1 MMSPGCILFAAALS
15 ALSTSLLCTLGYCA
29 QGPIPLTATSDFERT
44 LDKGSAD
51 EYSVKM
57 MTGESILLIV
67 KQEGVDVVI
76 DVTAPNGTSL
86 DSVDSPTG
94 RDGDEVVEI
103 FAKESGD
110 FRLRVRPIDE
120 QEPLGKYRLIVKQRR
135 SREEATAILASRQKS
150 RDEATM
156 WLAARSVGLPP
167 FDLIVEQKKLP
178 AFDSVA
184 ERAHVIGLGEATHG
198 SREFGD
204 IRLALTKRLIE
215 GHGYRV
221 VALEASA
228 SAMRILEPYVNGV
241 GEKTPELSRSI
252 ESGWIG
258 RRTRVQLIEWLRS
271 WNRSHPTDRV
281 VLMGTD
287 AQENGKSREIL
298 TAFVERAYSSQVF
311 EQWNAI
317 MKELDAA
324 DEQTPVFGDSGVSDK
339 TARFTTDLFAKLTLD
354 APILQERFGQATYRQ
369 AWQAAKDLVEF
380 SDFNGEGTDVFMH
393 SRDWYMAAEVLR
405 GLEASP
411 GSGKKVV
418 YWAHNAHVTHRA
430 ARYQPTG
437 AILRNVLG
445 CKYAAVAVTFGEGD
459 FLAQIPNDPEDRL
472 APNTLRMA
480 EGDTFEA
487 VLAKV
492 RTGSTLASW
501 PCDTEAQAIP
511 SWLEKAQQMHWVG
524 GLYKPGSPA
533 SSAFRSFS
541 LLHDFDAI
549 VFLPHVS
556 ADEIPNDRPLIPAR
570 KR

>member
-1 MMSPGCILFAAALS
+1 MES
-15 ALSTSLLCTLGYCA
+15 
-29 QGPIPLTATSDFERT
+29 
-44 LDKGSAD
+44 
-51 EYSVKM
+51 
-57 MTGESILLIV
+57 GESILIIV
-67 KQEGVDVVI
+67 KQEGLDVVI
-76 DVTAPNGTSL
+76 DVTAAGGTLL

-94 RDGDEVVEI
+94 RNGDEAVEI
-103 FAKESGD
+103 FAKERGD

-120 QEPLGKYRLIVKQRR
+120 QEPVGKYRLIVKEKR
-135 SREEATAILASRQKS
+135 SREESTAILASRQKA
-150 RDEATM
+150 RDEATK
-156 WLAARSVGLPP
+156 WLAAKSVGLPP
-167 FDLIVEQKKLP
+167 SDLIADQKTLP

-184 ERAHVIGLGEATHG
+184 ERAQVIGLGEATHG

-204 IRLALTKRLIE
+204 LRLALTKRLIQD
-215 GHGYRV
+215 HRYRV

-228 SAMRILEPYVNGV
+228 PAMRILEPYVNGV
-241 GEKTPELSRSI
+241 GEKTPEMFRAI

-258 RRTRVQLIEWLRS
+258 RRTRGQLIAWLRS
-271 WNRSHPTDRV
+271 WNRSHPTDH
-281 VLMGTD
+281 VLLIGTD

-298 TAFVERAYSSQVF
+298 TAFVQGAYSSQVF

-324 DEQTPVFGDSGVSDK
+324 DEQTPMFGDSGVSDK
-339 TARFTTDLFAKLTLD
+339 TARFTTELFAKLTLD
-354 APILQERFGQATYRQ
+354 APILQERFGQATYQQ
-369 AWQAAKDLVEF
+369 AWQAAKDLAEF
-380 SDFNGEGTDVFMH
+380 SDFNSEGTNVLIH

-418 YWAHNAHVTHRA
+418 YWAHNAHVTHTG

-437 AILRNVLG
+437 TILRNALG
-445 CKYAAVAVTFGEGD
+445 CRYAAVAVTFGGGD
-459 FLAQIPNDPEDRL
+459 FIAQIPNDLEDRL
-472 APNTLRMA
+472 APNTLPVA
-480 EGDTFEA
+480 EGDTFES

-501 PCDTEAQAIP
+501 PCDTRAQAIP
-511 SWLEKAQQMHWVG
+511 AWLEKAQQMHWVG

-556 ADEIPNDRPLIPAR
+556 ADEIPKDRPLIPAR